1 MQTLYLPSS
10 GPQHTETVLERSLQ
24 YAQEAEIATIILAS
38 TTGATARKMLEY
50 LDRYPDLNLI
60 VVTHHWGF
68 RTQDSWEFDV
78 NIAAE
83 IRQRP
88 NCQMLTTAH
97 ALSGVERSFRLE
109 FKTMLPIEMI
119 ALTLRRTF
127 GDGTKVAMEMALM
140 VADSGL
146 VDTKTDIV
154 CIAGT
159 GRGADT
165 AWRLRP
171 STSNRLFDLR
181 MKEIIAKPA
190 EF

>member
-1 MQTLYLPSS
+1 METLYLPSS
-10 GPQHTETVLERSLQ
+10 GPQHTETVLERSVQ
-24 YAQEAEIATIILAS
+24 YAQEAKITTIILAS
-38 TTGATARKMLEY
+38 TTGATAKKMIDY
-50 LDRYPDLNLI
+50 LDRYPELTLI

-68 RTQDSWEFDV
+68 RAQDSWEFDE
-78 NIAAE
+78 NIAKE
-83 IRQRP
+83 IHQRP
-88 NCQMLTTAH
+88 NCQILTTAH

-140 VADSGL
+140 AADSGL
-146 VDTKTDIV
+146 VDTKTDV
-154 CIAGT
+154 LCIAGT

-165 AWRLRP
+165 AWRVRP

-181 MKEIIAKPA
+181 MKEIIVKPV